1 MTEWEFLGVGF
12 LSVIIFDYFYHFT
25 YNLSCLHNAQK
36 RLNCSRTRPF
46 PMFPKTMKLQTRFLA
61 SAAILFISTS
71 AIFAGDVEFQGQ
83 FDKALVPNVEDIKR
97 VVFKFFPN
105 SQIKHLKSFNESA
118 HNATT
123 RLYNP
128 QTGKSNLLASI
139 VEIDD
144 EDPFLMVDLN
154 GDSVYQDNEQVI
166 LKEEEEDNPYLWTA
180 TINLPL
186 SDGFF
191 TSCPIFVRFFRNVQ
205 TSQMTDDDRLLTQT
219 TDVLARGSVD
229 VKGKRVVVQYAYTFA
244 DKKVSAQDNWL
255 GVDSDENG
263 EIDMDNLSFEAAK
276 SGEKETV
283 VFRVGQTYLSTK
295 KVDLGK
301 NLIVMREH
309 PAKDY
314 KRKELRMGE
323 EFPDFDFTDFGGK
336 KRKLSEFRGKYVLID
351 IWGIW
356 CPACRDEVPYI
367 RESYKRFQSR
377 GLEVLGLNTDVQYT
391 LDHLKATMEK
401 NDMKWP
407 QARFES
413 ILDFLNVNLRI
424 SSFPSTFLI
433 APDGKILSMSRSD
446 RDEPDLRGKD
456 LVTTLDEILPKGPAP
471 AGN

>member
-1 MTEWEFLGVGF
+1 
-12 LSVIIFDYFYHFT
+12 
-25 YNLSCLHNAQK
+25 
-36 RLNCSRTRPF
+36 
-46 PMFPKTMKLQTRFLA
+46 MFPKIMKLQTRFLA
-61 SAAILFISTS
+61 SIAILFISS
-71 AIFAGDVEFQGQ
+71 ATVFGGGDVEFQGQ
-83 FDKALVPNVEDIKR
+83 FDKALVPNVEDFKR

-105 SQIKHLKSFNESA
+105 NQIKHLKSFNESA

-123 RLYNP
+123 RIYNP

-139 VEIDD
+139 VEIED

-154 GDSVYQDNEQVI
+154 GDNIYQDNEQFP

-191 TSCPIFVRFFRNVQ
+191 TSCPIFVRFFRNVR

-229 VKGKRVVVQYAYTFA
+229 VKGKKVLVQYAYSFA
-244 DKKVSAQDNWL
+244 DKKVSADENWM

-276 SGEKETV
+276 SEPKETV

-309 PAKDY
+309 AAKDY

-323 EFPDFDFTDFGGK
+323 EFPDFDFTDLSGK

-367 RESYKRFQSR
+367 RESYKRFR
-377 GLEVLGLNTDVQYT
+377 GRNLEILGLNTDRSFMFTIDQI
-391 LDHLKATMEK
+391 KATLEK

-407 QARFES
+407 QAKYES
-413 ILDFLNVNLRI
+413 ISDFLDYNLRI

-433 APDGKILSMSRSD
+433 SPEGKILSMSRSI
-446 RDEPDLRGKD
+446 RDEPDLRGED
-456 LVTTLDEILPKGPAP
+456 LVTTLDKILPKGPP
-471 AGN
+471 PTGN